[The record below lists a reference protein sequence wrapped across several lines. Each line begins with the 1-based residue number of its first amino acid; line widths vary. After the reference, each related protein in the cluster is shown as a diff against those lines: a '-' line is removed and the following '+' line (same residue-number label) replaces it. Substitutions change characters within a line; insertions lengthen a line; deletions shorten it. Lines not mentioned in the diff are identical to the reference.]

1 VIASRLFVA
10 VSPSTATSTAENVRA
25 KKVHSQSA
33 KKSRPKSI
41 RNNALLHHALCF
53 MPDFWPSC
61 GYRLLA
67 VEREGLVVTDDFL
80 RALYLR
86 PEVAPIAESCAAELK
101 LHEAL
106 SKAPCRAV
114 AAAELLTIKDPDA
127 QANYRV
133 MLKFRDRLLAAP
145 TLEAAYMGLFKGD
158 GVDVPPLFVFQL
170 TEIFLRH
177 ILGSGDDSHEARMVD
192 SHGARTVDSHEAR
205 TADPLEARM
214 AECLFRVQKISVLDD
229 GAVMAADDEAIETF
243 AETGGFGSLGELL
256 KKQNTPTRSIDLDV
270 LAEENKAAY
279 WDRDERHDFAVSL
292 NRGQPALDALTRVLE
307 KWVKHFLG
315 VEVEIKHRREVD
327 DKNWVWHVG
336 LDAVA
341 SSVLNDLYNNT
352 AVEEERMNRLLCL
365 FELRFKN
372 PADMRSNIA
381 GKPVYLAI
389 AMDAQ
394 SKLKIKPQNLLLN
407 LPLNRA

>member
-1 VIASRLFVA
+1 
-10 VSPSTATSTAENVRA
+10 
-25 KKVHSQSA
+25 
-33 KKSRPKSI
+33 
-41 RNNALLHHALCF
+41 

-61 GYRLLA
+61 GYRFLA
-67 VEREGLVVTDDFL
+67 TEREGLLVTDDFL

-86 PEVAPIAESCAAELK
+86 PEVAPIAESCEAELK
-101 LHEAL
+101 LHDAL
-106 SKAPCRAV
+106 SKAPRRSV
-114 AAAELLTIKDPDA
+114 SAAELLTIRDPDA

-145 TLEAAYMGLFKGD
+145 TLEAAYMNLFKGD

-170 TEIFLRH
+170 TQIFLRH
-177 ILGSGDDSHEARMVD
+177 ILSND
-192 SHGARTVDSHEAR
+192 
-205 TADPLEARM
+205 ADPLEARM
-214 AECLFRVQKISVLDD
+214 AECLFRVQKISVLED
-229 GAVMAADDEAIETF
+229 GAVMAADDEAIEVY

-279 WDRDERHDFAVSL
+279 WERDERHDFAVSL
-292 NRGQPALDALTRVLE
+292 NRGQPALDALMRVLE
-307 KWVKHFLG
+307 KWVKHFLS
-315 VEVEIKHRREVD
+315 VDVEIKHRREVD

-341 SSVLNDLYNNT
+341 SSVLNDLYNNNT
-352 AVEEERMNRLLCL
+352 VEEERMSRLLCL
-365 FELRFKN
+365 FELRFRN
-372 PADMRSNIA
+372 PTDMRSNIA